1 MRTVA
6 LYAIGAL
13 LAIVV
18 NIGTQEAALAIVP
31 SFLWPVVISVACGTG
46 TGLVFKYVWDKAL
59 IFRFQAGSVEQD
71 LKTFG
76 GYSLTG
82 IGTTAI
88 FWAFEFGFDLVFGTK
103 FMRYTGAVIGL
114 LIGYVVKYQ
123 LDRRF
128 VFVAGPNVTS

>member
-1 MRTVA
+1 VA
-6 LYAIGAL
+6 VLYSVGAL

-18 NIGTQEAALAIVP
+18 NIGTQEAVTWMLP
-31 SFLWPVVISVACGTG
+31 TSFWPVVVSVVCGTG

-59 IFRFQAGSVEQD
+59 IFRYRAGSVGRD

-103 FMRYTGAVIGL
+103 VMRYAGAVIGL
-114 LIGYVVKYQ
+114 VIGYVIKYQ

-128 VFVAGPNVTS
+128 VFVAGPGVTS